1 MYEEARQPDPV
12 VYIPGPLSSFYAED
26 GTIPLTLTMEKNP
39 VNNRTKRPFAPG
51 CCIALLVLVLAVS
64 AVLAAPASAQG
75 PAAANSTVQAQPAVA
90 YLGVYVVDFRRFS
103 VEEGTVDT
111 SFYLN
116 IRSDTN
122 LSLND
127 FELMNGQIS
136 SVSVTADTPG
146 EKNYRI
152 YAVLSTDP
160 DLRRFPFDNHTLP
173 IIFEPKTLD
182 EKQLVIA
189 VDRNQ
194 TGIYAGADMPGW
206 ELSGASQEVTNQSY
220 APDEA
225 PYSRAVFSFAIVRD
239 TASTFLKFFLPIGLI
254 VLVSLASLTMK
265 VTSRLGLNA
274 SMFLAAVLI
283 HWRISDA
290 NPMVAYA
297 TFLDLFMI
305 ITYAT
310 LVMVLVSGILILVY
324 NEQKDDARV
333 NLVSRWSLRL
343 IPAAS
348 AVMYALLFLSLL
360 KW

>member
-1 MYEEARQPDPV
+1 MTTRAKRV
-12 VYIPGPLSSFYAED
+12 PLPAY
-26 GTIPLTLTMEKNP
+26 
-39 VNNRTKRPFAPG
+39 
-51 CCIALLVLVLAVS
+51 CIALLIIVLTIPAVH
-64 AVLAAPASAQG
+64 ASAQS
-75 PAAANSTVQAQPAVA
+75 PAAANNTVNAQPAVA
-90 YLGVYVVDFRRFS
+90 YLGVYVVDFKRFS
-103 VEEGTVDT
+103 VEEGTVET
-111 SFYLN
+111 TFYLN

-122 LSLND
+122 LSIDD

-136 SVSVTADTPG
+136 SVSVITDTPG

-182 EKQLVIA
+182 EKNLVIA
-189 VDRNQ
+189 IDRDQ
-194 TGIYAGADMPGW
+194 TGLYSGADMPGW
-206 ELSGASQEVTNQSY
+206 ELAGAIQEVANQSY
-220 APDEA
+220 APGET
-225 PYSRAVFSFAIVRD
+225 PYSRAVFSYSIVRD
-239 TASTFLKFFLPIGLI
+239 TASTILKFFLPIGLI
-254 VLVSLASLTMK
+254 VLVSLASLMMK

-290 NPMVAYA
+290 IPLVAYA
-297 TFLDLFMI
+297 TFLDIFMI

-310 LVMVLVSGILILVY
+310 LVMVLISGILILMY

-348 AVMYALLFLSLL
+348 VVMYALLFLSLL
-360 KW
+360 RW

>member
-1 MYEEARQPDPV
+1 MTTRAKRV
-12 VYIPGPLSSFYAED
+12 PLPAY
-26 GTIPLTLTMEKNP
+26 
-39 VNNRTKRPFAPG
+39 
-51 CCIALLVLVLAVS
+51 CIALLIIVLTIPAVH
-64 AVLAAPASAQG
+64 ASAQS
-75 PAAANSTVQAQPAVA
+75 PAAANNTVNAQPAVA
-90 YLGVYVVDFRRFS
+90 YLGVYVVDFKRFS
-103 VEEGTVDT
+103 VEEGTVET
-111 SFYLN
+111 TFYLN

-122 LSLND
+122 LSIDD

-136 SVSVTADTPG
+136 SVSVITDTPG

-182 EKQLVIA
+182 EKNLVIA
-189 VDRNQ
+189 IDRDQ
-194 TGIYAGADMPGW
+194 TGLYSGADMPGW
-206 ELSGASQEVTNQSY
+206 ELAGASQEVANQSY
-220 APDEA
+220 APGET
-225 PYSRAVFSFAIVRD
+225 PYSRAVFSYSIVRD
-239 TASTFLKFFLPIGLI
+239 TASTILKFFLPIGLI
-254 VLVSLASLTMK
+254 VLVSLASLMMK

-290 NPMVAYA
+290 IPLVAYA

-310 LVMVLVSGILILVY
+310 LVMVLISGILILMY

-348 AVMYALLFLSLL
+348 VVMYALLFLSLL
-360 KW
+360 RW